1 MRPISFHLANCIDQ
15 AIQQGLDRLD
25 AQLLML
31 WAHERPL
38 NQRAWL
44 LAHDQDMI
52 QEETYAKWLQLVNR
66 RLNQE
71 PLAYI
76 VGQQDFYGLQL
87 QVNPAVLIPRPDTET
102 LVEWALELA
111 PLFSQTLDQNLL
123 DLGTGSGA
131 IALAFKSQQKS
142 WFCTAVDAS
151 EAALQ
156 VAVHNSHHLNLPV
169 EFILSDWCNNISKTR
184 QFSLIV
190 SNPPYI
196 VPNDS
201 HLAHLQFEPI
211 SALVAE
217 NQGLADIT
225 QIVHQATLHLR
236 NGAYLLFEHGYDQA
250 EQVRQLLI
258 QQGFSQV
265 QSRQDLGGNWRCTGG
280 CWNPSSIL

>member
-1 MRPISFHLANCIDQ
+1 MRPTSFHLANCIDQ

-31 WAHERPL
+31 WAHEKPF

-71 PLAYI
+71 PFAYI

-102 LVEWALELA
+102 LVDWALELA
-111 PLFSQTLDQNLL
+111 PLFSHTLDQHLL

-131 IALAFKSQQKS
+131 IVLAFKSQQKNWS
-142 WFCTAVDAS
+142 CTAVDAS

-156 VAVHNSHHLNLPV
+156 VAEKNSQNLNLPV

-201 HLAHLQFEPI
+201 HLAQLQFEPI

-217 NQGLADIT
+217 NQGLADIA
-225 QIVHQATLHLR
+225 QIVNQATLHLR
-236 NGAYLLFEHGYDQA
+236 KGAYLLLEHGYDQA
-250 EQVRQLLI
+250 EQVQQLLI
-258 QQGFSQV
+258 QQGFNQV

>member
-1 MRPISFHLANCIDQ
+1 MRPTSFHLANCIDQ

-31 WAHERPL
+31 WAHEKPF

-71 PLAYI
+71 PFAYI

-102 LVEWALELA
+102 LVDWALELA
-111 PLFSQTLDQNLL
+111 TVFSHTLDQNLL

-131 IALAFKSQQKS
+131 IVLAFKSQQKNWS
-142 WFCTAVDAS
+142 CTAVDAS

-156 VAVHNSHHLNLPV
+156 VAEQNSHHLNLPV
-169 EFILSDWCNNISKTR
+169 EFILSDWCSNISKTR

-201 HLAHLQFEPI
+201 HLAQLQFEPI

-217 NQGLADIT
+217 NQGLADIA
-225 QIVHQATLHLR
+225 QIVNQATLHLR
-236 NGAYLLFEHGYDQA
+236 NGAYLLLEHGYDQA
-250 EQVRQLLI
+250 EQVQQLLI
-258 QQGFSQV
+258 QQGFNQV

>member
-1 MRPISFHLANCIDQ
+1 MRPTSFHLANCIDQ

-31 WAHERPL
+31 WAHEKPF

-52 QEETYAKWLQLVNR
+52 DEETYAKWLQLVNR

-71 PLAYI
+71 PFAYI

-102 LVEWALELA
+102 LVDWALELA
-111 PLFSQTLDQNLL
+111 TVFSHTLDQNLL

-131 IALAFKSQQKS
+131 IVLAFKSQQKS
-142 WFCTAVDAS
+142 WSCTAVDAS

-156 VAVHNSHHLNLPV
+156 VAEQNSHHLNLPV
-169 EFILSDWCNNISKTR
+169 EFILSDWCSNISKTR

-201 HLAHLQFEPI
+201 HLAQLQFEPI

-225 QIVHQATLHLR
+225 QIVNQATLHLR
-236 NGAYLLFEHGYDQA
+236 KGAYLLLEHGYDQA
-250 EQVRQLLI
+250 EQVQQLLI

-280 CWNPSSIL
+280 CWNRSSIL

>member
-1 MRPISFHLANCIDQ
+1 MRPTSFHLANCIDQ

-31 WAHERPL
+31 WAHEKPF

-71 PLAYI
+71 PFAYI

-102 LVEWALELA
+102 LVDWALELA
-111 PLFSQTLDQNLL
+111 PLFSHNLDQHLL

-131 IALAFKSQQKS
+131 IVLAFKSQQKNWS
-142 WFCTAVDAS
+142 CTAVDAS

-156 VAVHNSHHLNLPV
+156 VAEKNSQNLNLPV

-201 HLAHLQFEPI
+201 HLAQLQFEPI

-217 NQGLADIT
+217 NQGLADIA
-225 QIVHQATLHLR
+225 QIVNQATLHLR
-236 NGAYLLFEHGYDQA
+236 NGAYLLLEHGYDQA
-250 EQVRQLLI
+250 EQVQQLLI
-258 QQGFSQV
+258 QQGFNQV

>member
-1 MRPISFHLANCIDQ
+1 MRPTSFHLANCIDQ

-31 WAHERPL
+31 WAHEKPF

-71 PLAYI
+71 PFAYI

-102 LVEWALELA
+102 LVDWALELA
-111 PLFSQTLDQNLL
+111 PLFSHNLDQHLL

-131 IALAFKSQQKS
+131 IVLAFKSQQKNWS
-142 WFCTAVDAS
+142 CTAVDAS

-156 VAVHNSHHLNLPV
+156 VAEKNSQNLNLPV

-201 HLAHLQFEPI
+201 HLAQLQFEPI

-217 NQGLADIT
+217 NQGLADIA
-225 QIVHQATLHLR
+225 QIVNQATLHLR
-236 NGAYLLFEHGYDQA
+236 NGAYLLLEHGYDQA
-250 EQVRQLLI
+250 EQVQQLLI
-258 QQGFSQV
+258 QQGFNQV

-280 CWNPSSIL
+280 CWNHSSIL

>member
-1 MRPISFHLANCIDQ
+1 MRPTSFHLANCIDQ

-31 WAHERPL
+31 WAHEKPF

-71 PLAYI
+71 PFAYI

-102 LVEWALELA
+102 LVDWALELA
-111 PLFSQTLDQNLL
+111 TVFSHTLDQNLL

-131 IALAFKSQQKS
+131 IVLAFKSQQKS
-142 WFCTAVDAS
+142 WSCTAVDAS

-156 VAVHNSHHLNLPV
+156 VAEQNSHHLNLPV
-169 EFILSDWCNNISKTR
+169 EFILSDWCSNISKTR

-201 HLAHLQFEPI
+201 HLAQLQFEPI

-225 QIVHQATLHLR
+225 QIVNQATLHLR
-236 NGAYLLFEHGYDQA
+236 KGAYLLLEHGYDQA
-250 EQVRQLLI
+250 EQVQQLLI

-265 QSRQDLGGNWRCTGG
+265 ESRQDLGGNWRCTGG
-280 CWNPSSIL
+280 CWNRSSIL

>member
-1 MRPISFHLANCIDQ
+1 MRPTSFHLANCIDQ

-31 WAHERPL
+31 WAHEKPF

-71 PLAYI
+71 PFAYI

-102 LVEWALELA
+102 LVDWALELA
-111 PLFSQTLDQNLL
+111 PLFSHNLDQHLL

-131 IALAFKSQQKS
+131 IVLAFKSQQKNWS
-142 WFCTAVDAS
+142 CTAVDAS

-156 VAVHNSHHLNLPV
+156 VAEQNSHHLNLPV
-169 EFILSDWCNNISKTR
+169 EFILSDWCSNISKTR

-201 HLAHLQFEPI
+201 HLAQLQFEPI

-217 NQGLADIT
+217 NQGLADIA
-225 QIVHQATLHLR
+225 QIVNQATLHLR
-236 NGAYLLFEHGYDQA
+236 NGAYLLLEHGYDQA
-250 EQVRQLLI
+250 EQVQQLLI
-258 QQGFSQV
+258 QQGFNQV

>member
-1 MRPISFHLANCIDQ
+1 MRPTSFHLANCIDQ

-31 WAHERPL
+31 WAHEKPF

-52 QEETYAKWLQLVNR
+52 DEETYAKWLQLVNR

-71 PLAYI
+71 PFAYI

-102 LVEWALELA
+102 LVDWALELA
-111 PLFSQTLDQNLL
+111 TVFSHTLDQNLL

-131 IALAFKSQQKS
+131 IVLAFKSQQKS
-142 WFCTAVDAS
+142 WSCTAVDAS

-156 VAVHNSHHLNLPV
+156 VAEQNSHHLNLPV
-169 EFILSDWCNNISKTR
+169 EFILSDWCSNISKTR

-201 HLAHLQFEPI
+201 HLAQLQFEPI

-225 QIVHQATLHLR
+225 QIVNQATLHLR
-236 NGAYLLFEHGYDQA
+236 KGAYLLLEHGYDQA
-250 EQVRQLLI
+250 EQVQQLLI

-265 QSRQDLGGNWRCTGG
+265 ESRQDLGGNWRCTGG
-280 CWNPSSIL
+280 CWNHSSIF

>member
-1 MRPISFHLANCIDQ
+1 MRPTSFHLANCIDQ

-31 WAHERPL
+31 WAHEKPF

-71 PLAYI
+71 PFAYI

-102 LVEWALELA
+102 LVDWALELA
-111 PLFSQTLDQNLL
+111 PLFSHNLDQHLL

-131 IALAFKSQQKS
+131 IVLAFKSQQKNWS
-142 WFCTAVDAS
+142 CTAVDAS

-156 VAVHNSHHLNLPV
+156 VAEKNSQNLNLPV

-196 VPNDS
+196 VPNDL
-201 HLAHLQFEPI
+201 HLAQLQFEPI

-217 NQGLADIT
+217 NQGLADIA
-225 QIVHQATLHLR
+225 QIVNQATLHLR
-236 NGAYLLFEHGYDQA
+236 NGAYLLLEHGYDQA
-250 EQVRQLLI
+250 EQVQQLLI
-258 QQGFSQV
+258 QQGFNQV

>member
-1 MRPISFHLANCIDQ
+1 MRPISSHIANCIDQ

-31 WAHERPL
+31 WAHEKPF

-52 QEETYAKWLQLVNR
+52 DEETYAKWLQLVNR

-71 PLAYI
+71 PFAYI

-102 LVEWALELA
+102 LVDWALELA
-111 PLFSQTLDQNLL
+111 PLLSHTLVQNLL

-131 IALAFKSQQKS
+131 IVLAFKSQQKS
-142 WFCTAVDAS
+142 WSCTAVDAS

-156 VAVHNSHHLNLPV
+156 VAEQNSHHLNLPV
-169 EFILSDWCNNISKTR
+169 EFILSDWCSNISKTR

-201 HLAHLQFEPI
+201 HLAQLQFEPI

-225 QIVHQATLHLR
+225 QIVNQATLHLR
-236 NGAYLLFEHGYDQA
+236 KGAYLLLEHGYDQA
-250 EQVRQLLI
+250 EQVQQLLI

-265 QSRQDLGGNWRCTGG
+265 ESRQDLGGNWRCTGG
-280 CWNPSSIL
+280 CWNRSSIL

>member
-1 MRPISFHLANCIDQ
+1 MMPISFHLANCIDQ